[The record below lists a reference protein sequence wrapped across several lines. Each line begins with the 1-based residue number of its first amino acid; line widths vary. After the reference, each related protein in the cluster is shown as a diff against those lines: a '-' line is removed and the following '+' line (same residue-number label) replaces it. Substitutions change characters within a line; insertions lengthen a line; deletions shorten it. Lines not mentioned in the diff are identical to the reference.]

1 MMFIHLVCQYC
12 WRTKNVK
19 LLKLQPTKNRIAD
32 RGLSKI
38 HSLCCD
44 NRESCQQILERQEVV
59 TNIALCFIARLCGLS
74 WSYNS
79 LHQLQSKLRYE
90 NPFNS
95 LQKPDKNFAH
105 LNSLLNHKGNRNM
118 RIPYLITT
126 IRTEALNNALKSH
139 FQWPCYCF
147 H

>member
-1 MMFIHLVCQYC
+1 M
-12 WRTKNVK
+12 K

-38 HSLCCD
+38 HSFCCD
-44 NRESCQQILERQEVV
+44 NRESSQQFLERQEVV
-59 TNIALCFIARLCGLS
+59 TNIALCFIAKLCGLS

-79 LHQLQSKLRYE
+79 LYQLQSKLRYE

-95 LQKPDKNFAH
+95 LQKPDKTFAH
-105 LNSLLNHKGNRNM
+105 FNSLPNHKGNRNM

-126 IRTEALNNALKSH
+126 IRTEALNNALKYH
-139 FQWPCYCF
+139 FQ
-147 H
+147 